1 MTVLRYPPR
10 ALLGD
15 YVRSAVGLAVGLGV
29 LFTVPPSLV
38 IVVVFGGI
46 TALFLVFG
54 ARTARRHVTQIAV
67 TNDEICAASF
77 GTRVLPW
84 TALDGLKLRY
94 YGTRR
99 QRARED
105 GGGFM
110 QLTLTGAGTS
120 VTVESSLDGFEYVA
134 WCAARA
140 ARDNRISLD
149 PTSAGNLLDLGI
161 DADADQ
167 PAPGGF
173 VR

>member
-15 YVRSAVGLAVGLGV
+15 YVRAAVGLAVGLGV
-29 LFTVPPSLV
+29 LLTVPPSLV

-67 TNDEICAASF
+67 TSDEICAASF

-84 TALDGLKLRY
+84 AALDGLKLRY

-110 QLTLTGAGTS
+110 QLTLTAGGTS

-134 WCAARA
+134 WRAARA
-140 ARDNRISLD
+140 ARHNGISLD